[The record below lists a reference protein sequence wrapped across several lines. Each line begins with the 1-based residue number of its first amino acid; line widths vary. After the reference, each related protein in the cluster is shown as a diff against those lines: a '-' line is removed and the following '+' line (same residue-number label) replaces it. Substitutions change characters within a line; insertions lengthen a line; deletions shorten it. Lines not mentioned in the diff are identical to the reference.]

1 MSDRYKWNYFPN
13 LKNAS
18 ELDSYI
24 KNRPLSKSDSAHYAD
39 KRAFAHDSFY
49 HYTTLE
55 SINKILS
62 DNSFLLSKMGSSND
76 PMEKTADENVYCLC
90 FSTGINE
97 NLPLWYLYSG
107 IDGKGGRIG
116 FSAAKIYKLI
126 ELGSYKLV
134 EEYRENVEGKTEN
147 KYKEVC
153 DLSKSD
159 MEVVVQDILYAKEN
173 EEFCDLKY
181 NTMTNHKK
189 ITVEE
194 FKKFKENNRNF
205 VKSLIWY
212 YEKETRVT
220 VKLKEP
226 IIKNLSNDKKYKV
239 KLSFDNLPEVKN
251 NIKLT
256 FAPQL
261 FDKDQS
267 ETEYKNWLIEYLK
280 KNNYDNIFN
289 WIVNT
294 AKFSPSEYLGQ
305 VEMKLCD
312 KCEKRASQNK

>member
-1 MSDRYKWNYFPN
+1 MSDRFKWNYFPN
-13 LKNAS
+13 VKNAY

-24 KNRPLSKSDSAHYAD
+24 KNRIPRKSDSGPYAD

-62 DNSFLLSKMGSSND
+62 DNSFLLSKIGSSND
-76 PMEKTADENVYCLC
+76 PTETADENVYCLC

-116 FSAAKIYKLI
+116 FSAAKIYKLV
-126 ELGSYKLV
+126 ELGSYKLM
-134 EEYRENVEGKTEN
+134 EEYRENVEGKTEI
-147 KYKEVC
+147 KYKEVSN
-153 DLSKSD
+153 LSKSD
-159 MEVVVQDILYAKEN
+159 IEVVVQDILYAKES

-226 IIKNLSNDKKYKV
+226 IIKKLSNDKEYKV

-261 FDKDQS
+261 FDKEQS
-267 ETEYKNWLIEYLK
+267 EIECKNRLIEYLK

-289 WIVNT
+289 CILDT
-294 AKFSPSEYLGQ
+294 AKFSPSEYRGQ
-305 VEMKLCD
+305 VKMNLC
-312 KCEKRASQNK
+312 KNCNK

>member
-1 MSDRYKWNYFPN
+1 MSKNFKWSDFPK
-13 LKNAS
+13 LKDAS
-18 ELDSYI
+18 ELDYYI
-24 KNRPLSKSDSAHYAD
+24 KNRPLSKSDSAPYAD
-39 KRAFAHDSFY
+39 KRAFAHNNFF

-62 DNSFLLSKMGSSND
+62 DNSFLLSKIGSSND

-134 EEYRENVEGKTEN
+134 EECKENAEN
-147 KYKEVC
+147 ESNYKEVC
-153 DLSKSD
+153 DLNKND
-159 MEVVVQDILYAKEN
+159 IEVVLQDILYAKEN
-173 EEFCDLKY
+173 ERLYDLKY
-181 NTMTNHKK
+181 NTMTNHE

-194 FKKFKENNRNF
+194 FEKFKKSNKCF
-205 VKSLIWY
+205 IKSLIWY
-212 YEKETRVT
+212 YEKETRLA
-220 VKLKEP
+220 VKLKSP
-226 IIKNLSNDKKYKV
+226 IINELSKDREYKV
-239 KLSFDNLPEVKN
+239 KLSFDDLPEVKN
-251 NIKLT
+251 KIKLT

-289 WIVNT
+289 WILNT

-305 VEMKLCD
+305 VEMNLCEN
-312 KCEKRASQNK
+312 CNKQAIK

>member
-1 MSDRYKWNYFPN
+1 MSKNFKWSDFPK
-13 LKNAS
+13 LKDAS

-24 KNRPLSKSDSAHYAD
+24 KNRMLCKSDSAPYAD

-62 DNSFLLSKMGSSND
+62 DNSFLLSKIGSSND

-134 EEYRENVEGKTEN
+134 EECKGNAENESN
-147 KYKEVC
+147 YKEVC

-159 MEVVVQDILYAKEN
+159 IEVGVQDILYAKEN

-220 VKLKEP
+220 VKLKES
-226 IIKNLSNDKKYKV
+226 IIKELSNDKKYKV

-289 WIVNT
+289 WILNT